1 MNNYYQSVFS
11 WDALN
16 WRRREMHRYEGGPVG
31 MRIVSNSDPKVKKLD
46 PYSLQKWNWKKD
58 EIVDPFTGIGGLAT
72 GQ

>member
-31 MRIVSNSDPKVKKLD
+31 
-46 PYSLQKWNWKKD
+46 
-58 EIVDPFTGIGGLAT
+58 THTAIGSKNGF
-72 GQ
+72 